1 MKKEFHCIMLVDDD
15 EISNFISEKIIKNL
29 GLSSNLKV
37 VTNGRQA
44 LQFVKDHAITEM
56 PCPDFIL
63 LDINMP
69 VMDGF
74 QFLEEFGKMKIPG
87 NENIKIVILTSSSNP
102 MDVASAEKFKISG
115 YINKPLSK
123 EKLQAVLE
131 VL

>member
-29 GLSSNLKV
+29 GLSTNLKV

-44 LQFVKDHAITEM
+44 LQFVKEHDVVQM

-74 QFLEEFGKMKIPG
+74 QFLEEFSRLKVPG

-123 EKLQAVLE
+123 EKLQAVLD